1 MTASSADIIPVIMC
15 GGSGT
20 RLWPASRESLPKQ
33 FLKLLGDLSTFQLT
47 ARRVTGTDVFQR
59 PVVLANNDVRFI
71 VAEQLAEIGVKADII
86 LEPTRR
92 DSAAA
97 VAVAACYAASRH
109 EDAVV
114 VILAADHIIG
124 DDAAFVEACQAV
136 GRVAQSGKIMTMG
149 IRPTFPATGYGYI
162 KPGLPIAETGAFL
175 VDRFVEKPEAAVAAR
190 HIAEG
195 FLWNSG
201 YFAFRT
207 LTMLSEL
214 EQFEP
219 AILDS
224 ARSALVQAVTDLDFV
239 RLDESA
245 FHRAPRKSIDYAV
258 MEKTAKA
265 GVLPVEF
272 PWSDIGTW
280 GLLWEASEKDGDG
293 NVTHGQVELL
303 DARNNFVHSEHL
315 LATVVGLDDVVVIVE
330 PDAVL
335 VTSRGKSERV
345 KDLVTQLRASKRHE
359 ADEHL
364 RMYRPWGWYQR
375 IDLGLRFQVK
385 RIFVKPGGR
394 LSLQKHHHRAEH
406 WIIVKGT
413 AEVTVDSK
421 VLVLHENEA
430 AQIPIGAIHRLVNPG
445 LIPLEIIE
453 VQVGS
458 YTGEDDIVRTRG
470 FVWPLTHVT

>member
-33 FLKLLGDLSTFQLT
+33 FLKLLGDLSTFQMT
-47 ARRVTGTDVFQR
+47 ARRVSGTDVFQR
-59 PVVLANNDVRFI
+59 PVVLASNDVRFI
-71 VAEQLAEIGVKADII
+71 VAEQLAEIGLSADII

-97 VAVAACYAASRH
+97 VAVAACQAARRQ

-136 GRVAQSGKIMTMG
+136 GRVAQTGKIMTMG

-162 KPGLPIAETGAFL
+162 KPGEPIAETGAFL
-175 VDRFVEKPEAAVAAR
+175 VDRFVEKPDAAVAAR
-190 HIAEG
+190 YIEEG

-201 YFAFRT
+201 YFAFRA
-207 LTMLSEL
+207 LTMLGEL

-219 AILDS
+219 AILDA
-224 ARSALVQAVTDLDFV
+224 ARSALEQAVTDLDFV
-239 RLDESA
+239 RLDETA
-245 FHRAPRKSIDYAV
+245 FQRAPRNRLTMRSWRRP
-258 MEKTAKA
+258 TKA

-280 GLLWEASEKDGDG
+280 GLLWEASGKDVDG
-293 NVTHGQVELL
+293 NVIHGQVELL
-303 DARNNFVHSEHL
+303 DAKNNFVHSEHL
-315 LATVVGLDDVVVIVE
+315 LATVVGLDNIVVIAQQ
-330 PDAVL
+330 DAVL
-335 VTSRGKSERV
+335 VTSREKSERV
-345 KDLVTQLRASKRHE
+345 KDLVTQLRASKRPE

-375 IDLGLRFQVK
+375 IDLGPRFQVK

-413 AEVTVDSK
+413 AEVTVDAK

-430 AQIPIGAIHRLVNPG
+430 AADPHRRVHRLANPG
-445 LIPLEIIE
+445 AQIPLEIIE

-458 YTGEDDIVRTRG
+458 YTGEDDIVQTRDSYG
-470 FVWPLTHVT
+470 R

>member
-33 FLKLLGDLSTFQLT
+33 FLKLLGDLSTFQTT
-47 ARRVTGTDVFQR
+47 ARRVTAPGVFQR
-59 PVVLANNDVRFI
+59 PIVLASNDVRFI
-71 VAEQLAEIGVKADII
+71 VAEQLAEIGVSADII
-86 LEPTRR
+86 LEPIRR

-97 VAVAACYAASRH
+97 VAVAVCQAARRQ

-124 DDAAFVEACQAV
+124 DDAAFVDACRAV
-136 GRVAQSGKIMTMG
+136 GRVAQTGEIMTMG

-162 KPGLPIAETGAFL
+162 KPGERIPKTDAFH
-175 VDRFVEKPEAAVAAR
+175 VDRFVEKPDAAVATR
-190 HIAEG
+190 YIEEG
-195 FLWNSG
+195 YLWNSG
-201 YFAFRT
+201 YFAFQAA
-207 LTMLSEL
+207 TMLAEL

-219 AILDS
+219 AILEA
-224 ARSALVQAVTDLDFV
+224 ARSALDQAVTDLDFV
-239 RLDESA
+239 RLDEAA
-245 FHRAPRKSIDYAV
+245 FQEAPKKSIDYAV

-280 GLLWEASEKDGDG
+280 GLLWEASDKDADG
-293 NVTHGQVELL
+293 NVIHGQVEVL
-303 DARNNFVHSEHL
+303 DAKNNFIHSEHL
-315 LATVVGLDDVVVIVE
+315 LATVVGLDNVVVITQQ
-330 PDAVL
+330 DAVL
-335 VTSRGKSERV
+335 VTTLEKSEQV
-345 KDLVTQLRASKRHE
+345 KDLVTLLRAKKRPE
-359 ADEHL
+359 SDEHL

-375 IDLGLRFQVK
+375 IDLGPRFQVK

-413 AEVTVDSK
+413 AEVTVDAK
-421 VLVLHENEA
+421 VLILHENEA
-430 AQIPIGAIHRLVNPG
+430 AQIPIGAVHRLINPG

-458 YTGEDDIVRTRG
+458 YTGEDDIVRIEDSYGR
-470 FVWPLTHVT
+470 